1 MICDHI
7 PTLTTFGTVKSKVYE
22 SRLQA
27 RYLGSYMEAF
37 FFDLCNRIL
46 SLDPAIRFM
55 GIADEHGT
63 LLATAERKGLVP
75 LLNTEETI
83 QYAITAATRQY
94 TRIRWQGILG
104 KIDYT
109 SSHYDKLLRVTIPL
123 TDRSS
128 RLSFVLIFTFDVNT
142 SNFHKIIMDRVI
154 PIVRR
159 NTPRL
164 LREKSKAQSSLST

>member
-1 MICDHI
+1 M
-7 PTLTTFGTVKSKVYE
+7 E
-22 SRLQA
+22 
-27 RYLGSYMEAF
+27 RYFLEF
-37 FFDLCNRIL
+37 CNKIL
-46 SLDPAIRFM
+46 SLDHAIRFI
-55 GIADEHGT
+55 GIANEHGI
-63 LLATAERKGLVP
+63 LLATAERKGLIP

-109 SSHYDKLLRVTIPL
+109 SSHYDKLLRVTIPV

-142 SNFHKIIMDRVI
+142 KNFHKIIMERII
-154 PIVRR
+154 PIIRR

-164 LREKSKAQSSLST
+164 LREKDGISSA

>member
-1 MICDHI
+1 MEQFFLDFCN
-7 PTLTTFGTVKSKVYE
+7 KV
-22 SRLQA
+22 
-27 RYLGSYMEAF
+27 
-37 FFDLCNRIL
+37 L
-46 SLDPAIRFM
+46 SLDRSIRFI

-63 LLATAERKGLVP
+63 LLATAEREGLVP

-94 TRIRWQGILG
+94 TRIRWQGLLG

-123 TDRSS
+123 TDRDNK
-128 RLSFVLIFTFDVNT
+128 LSFVLIFTFDVNT
-142 SNFHKIIMDRVI
+142 VNFHKIIMEKII

-164 LREKSKAQSSLST
+164 FREKSKVEIV